1 MKLDVIIPSFNEEES
16 VEKLYNKL
24 SETLKDIK
32 YRLIFVDD
40 GSKDSTFEKLSNIY
54 KEDKKHVAVVQFS
67 RNFGKDAAIYA
78 GMKVSTAEYTCI
90 IDADLQQ
97 NPKYILDMLDYLEKH
112 DEYDE
117 VCMTNDY
124 NDSSFINKIFKKQ
137 FYKLMTRL
145 SGQQFKVGASD
156 FRMFRKYVNK
166 AILELGETERFSKGL
181 FAWVGFNIYYM
192 PYKVEKRIA
201 GKSKFNL
208 GKQFSYAKDGI
219 YNFSIKPLKLA
230 TYLGTLISSI
240 SFIYLVYILIKT
252 LIAGKDTPG
261 YASLMC
267 VILLLGGIQ
276 LIFLGIIGE
285 YLGRNYMETKKRPS
299 YVTKTK
305 LGFDEDIL

>member
-1 MKLDVIIPSFNEEES
+1 MKLDVIIPSYNEEES
-16 VEKLYNKL
+16 LTKLYNKL

-40 GSKDSTFEKLSNIY
+40 GSKDNTYNLLSNIY
-54 KEDKKHVAVVQFS
+54 KEDKKHVSVISFS
-67 RNFGKDAAIYA
+67 RNFGKDSAIYA
-78 GMKVSTAEYTCI
+78 GMKHSTAEYVCI

-97 NPKYILDMLDYLEKH
+97 NPKYIVDMLDFLDNNK
-112 DEYDE
+112 EYDE
-117 VCMTNDY
+117 VCMKNDY
-124 NDSSFINKIFKKQ
+124 KEYSFINRFFRKT
-137 FYKLMTRL
+137 FYKTIARL
-145 SGQQFKVGASD
+145 SGQQFEIGASD

-166 AILELGETERFSKGL
+166 SILELGETERFSKGL
-181 FAWVGFNIYYM
+181 FSWVGFNIYYM
-192 PYKVEKRIA
+192 DYKVEKRIA

-219 YNFSIKPLKLA
+219 YNFSIKPLKIA
-230 TYLGTLISSI
+230 TYLGTIMSSI
-240 SFIYLVYILIKT
+240 AFIYLISILIKT
-252 LIAGKDTPG
+252 LIVGKDTPG

-299 YVTKTK
+299 YIAKSK